1 MRADQAALGVI
12 QLLQLG
18 VQLFLGKHLTTL
30 IAERARLQAQIL
42 GNDVATVVVQAGL
55 FVQTQLVR
63 RLQATAVVI
72 DISGIDVQPGIA
84 GNLAL
89 VVQLAAYLQAAGR
102 VLAQRQNLA
111 FVRIVDAGRRQLQVL
126 AGLDQARAILELAN
140 GQLELT
146 ITAQQAV
153 VMQRG
158 TRGQVQLLRA
168 DQAAF
173 GVVQLL

>member
-1 MRADQAALGVI
+1 MP
-12 QLLQLG
+12 
-18 VQLFLGKHLTTL
+18 
-30 IAERARLQAQIL
+30 
-42 GNDVATVVVQAGL
+42 
-55 FVQTQLVR
+55 FVSV
-63 RLQATAVVI
+63 
-72 DISGIDVQPGIA
+72 
-84 GNLAL
+84 
-89 VVQLAAYLQAAGR
+89 
-102 VLAQRQNLA
+102 
-111 FVRIVDAGRRQLQVL
+111 VDAGRRQLQVL